1 MLAIRINRWL
11 AQLRAA
17 GPPAVLVR
25 LVILTA
31 GLVALVL
38 MTSRSWDVPDGAIWI
53 AIVALPV
60 AVAVPDSFAPLV
72 FVAVM
77 AAGWL
82 AGGPVSVTWPVLAFA
97 LLLAVVHL
105 GCAFGAQFPAYAVV
119 QGRVLARWWPAAL
132 VAGVVTVLVAGAG
145 GVIRG
150 TEVEGSLTVTVAA
163 LGGTALLVWLL
174 SRD

>member
-11 AQLRAA
+11 VQLRTA
-17 GPPAVLVR
+17 GLPAVLVR

-31 GLVALVL
+31 GVVALVL
-38 MTSRSWDVPDGAIWI
+38 MTSQSWDAPNGAIWI
-53 AIVALPV
+53 AVAALPI
-60 AVAVPDSFAPLV
+60 AAAVPDSFAPLV
-72 FVAVM
+72 FISVM

-82 AGGPVSVTWPVLAFA
+82 VRGPVAVTWPVLAFA

-105 GCAFGAQFPAYAVV
+105 GCAFGAQFPAYAVL

-132 VAGVVTVLVAGAG
+132 VAGAVTVLVAGAG

-150 TEVEGSLTVTVAA
+150 TDVEGSLTVTVAA

-174 SRD
+174 SRE